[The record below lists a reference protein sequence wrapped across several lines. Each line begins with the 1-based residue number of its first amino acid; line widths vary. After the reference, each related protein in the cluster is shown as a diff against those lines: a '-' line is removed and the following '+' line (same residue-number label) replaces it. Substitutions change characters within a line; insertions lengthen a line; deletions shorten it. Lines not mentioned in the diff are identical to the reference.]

1 MVSLFQSI
9 FDRYLGWL
17 RDTGVIQKM
26 LEDSVRAARAPQ
38 VDKIVRDRPLS
49 VMR

>member
-1 MVSLFQSI
+1 MITFFQSI
-9 FDRYLGWL
+9 FDRYLAWL

-26 LEDSVRAARAPQ
+26 LEDSVRAARVPP
-38 VDKIVRDRPLS
+38 VDRIVGDRPLS